1 MVRKTITQ
9 TQNINMESTEQKI
22 SEETTSQ
29 GKLFSI
35 SWEDIENEEFDY
47 DFCLEEL
54 ETFFREDL
62 DDAIIY

>member
-1 MVRKTITQ
+1 
-9 TQNINMESTEQKI
+9 MESTEQKI

-35 SWEDIENEEFDY
+35 SWEDIENEELDY

>member
-1 MVRKTITQ
+1 
-9 TQNINMESTEQKI
+9 MENTEQKL
-22 SEETTSQ
+22 SQETTSQ
-29 GKLFSI
+29 EKLFSI
-35 SWEDIENEEFDY
+35 GWEDIENEELDY